1 MNHPAPSF
9 GSRKSGGSGRSG
21 PSGEARAGVA
31 RATSGVAAAL
41 RALDVRP
48 SRRLGQNFLTD
59 PRVAQRI
66 ATVALDSAPAPTS
79 AATRPGGEDAIL
91 EIGPGLGALTERL
104 AASGRPFAAVEL
116 DLRLAEHIE
125 TLLRPYPNARVVRGD
140 ILDQR
145 LESILPGDGPVTV
158 VANLPYVITS
168 PAIEWI
174 VNQGPRVK
182 RAILMTQ
189 REVAQRLAAKPG
201 TKEYGSFSVF
211 VALHAETRVEFRVSP
226 GAFHPRPDVDSV
238 VFSLAPRPYPGTSA
252 EERAAVERLVRAA
265 TGGRRKTLANSLGHG
280 LGMGADAARALLERA
295 GIDPGRRAETL
306 SVDDWL
312 RVARAEGG
320 AG

>member
-1 MNHPAPSF
+1 M
-9 GSRKSGGSGRSG
+9 
-21 PSGEARAGVA
+21 
-31 RATSGVAAAL
+31 
-41 RALDVRP
+41 
-48 SRRLGQNFLTD
+48 
-59 PRVAQRI
+59 
-66 ATVALDSAPAPTS
+66 
-79 AATRPGGEDAIL
+79 
-91 EIGPGLGALTERL
+91 
-104 AASGRPFAAVEL
+104 
-116 DLRLAEHIE
+116 
-125 TLLRPYPNARVVRGD
+125 
-140 ILDQR
+140 
-145 LESILPGDGPVTV
+145 
-158 VANLPYVITS
+158 ITS

-238 VFSLAPRPYPGTSA
+238 LFTLTPRPYPGTSA

-280 LGMGADAARALLERA
+280 LGMGADGARALLERA